1 MHRCVFVAG
10 LTVVALL
17 IPAVLATGQTTQ
29 PSLSRPTMQPS
40 LSRQPTTQPSAAA
53 QQDLAEAVEDTK
65 TWARWGCIL
74 AGLALLGVLWI
85 GYSMQTLAK
94 NQVQLGRMI
103 QAGGQK

>member
-1 MHRCVFVAG
+1 MHRGTFLVG
-10 LTVVALL
+10 LMVMALL
-17 IPAVLATGQTTQ
+17 TPAVLALREVSAQVS
-29 PSLSRPTMQPS
+29 PSGD
-40 LSRQPTTQPSAAA
+40 PTTRPGAAA
-53 QQDLAEAVEDTK
+53 QQDLSEAIEDAK

-103 QAGGQK
+103 QAGGEK